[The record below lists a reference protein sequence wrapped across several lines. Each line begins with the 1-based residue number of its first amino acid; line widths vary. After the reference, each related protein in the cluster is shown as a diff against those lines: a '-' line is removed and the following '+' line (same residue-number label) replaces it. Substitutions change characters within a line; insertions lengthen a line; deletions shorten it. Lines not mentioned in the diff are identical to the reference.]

1 MVPSAHMA
9 GSVFNPTARP
19 FALDGAMFVDNGL
32 PGRLAFAL
40 LSLLVVASALN
51 AVMKLF
57 HGTVYWTE
65 RLAATTPGGKGV
77 GLGAGALSE

>member
-1 MVPSAHMA
+1 MVPSANMA

-40 LSLLVVASALN
+40 LSLLVVASALK
-51 AVMKLF
+51 ALMKLF
-57 HGTVYWTE
+57 HDTVYWAE
-65 RLAATTPGGKGV
+65 RLVARTSGGKSSLHV
-77 GLGAGALSE
+77 LVPEQ

>member
-32 PGRLAFAL
+32 PGRLAFAV
-40 LSLLVVASALN
+40 LSLLVVASALK
-51 AVMKLF
+51 ALMKSF
-57 HGTVYWTE
+57 HDIV
-65 RLAATTPGGKGV
+65 
-77 GLGAGALSE
+77 